1 MVHKIVY
8 DSKCEKRLKILS
20 IKQMLE
26 RLSLALAQVKAGNR
40 SQNLLNEIHESYIL
54 WTEKI

>member
-8 DSKCEKRLKILS
+8 DSKYEKRLKILS

-54 WTEKI
+54 